1 MLHAQGRDGTHWNA
15 PIFPLVEISFKVWP
29 RPEAARWVLFI
40 HGFALNSSSQPQQCP
55 PRDWGAEGQILVQP
69 IGTAGPV
76 GTCWY
81 SPGPHGS
88 PAPAQGSRAPAP
100 TSSSPC
106 SPVHWDEL
114 LSTVSP
120 AQCNCRTGNNSH
132 CVLRRRRAEG
142 KKGDPAK
149 ALFSREEMPEQVHH
163 RGEIPSEGRNS

>member
-1 MLHAQGRDGTHWNA
+1 MAHAGIVLVPMVPRHLHRAAEPQHPLA
-15 PIFPLVEISFKVWP
+15 P
-29 RPEAARWVLFI
+29 VL
-40 HGFALNSSSQPQQCP
+40 
-55 PRDWGAEGQILVQP
+55 
-69 IGTAGPV
+69 
-76 GTCWY
+76 
-81 SPGPHGS
+81 
-88 PAPAQGSRAPAP
+88 
-100 TSSSPC
+100 C
-106 SPVHWDEL
+106 SPVRWDEL